1 VKNKVVIVTG
11 GSRGIGKAT
20 CIKFAKMGAY
30 VVVNGFDNE
39 RHIKGSS
46 DLVVKEITDFG
57 GKAISYDCDISQ
69 KQNIISLFDKTEEN
83 FGNVDVLVANA
94 GICPFENFL
103 NINEDMF
110 NKVVDVNQ
118 KGAFFCAQEAA
129 KRMILNKIKGR
140 IIFTSSVSSIFG
152 GDLQSHY
159 CATKGAVNQMM
170 KSIAIS
176 VGKHEITS
184 NAVLPGTV
192 LTDINKK
199 ELKANPDLLNYFIKR
214 TPIKRLVTTEEV
226 AEAIL
231 FFANPKS
238 SGISGASLIVDGGMS
253 INLQ

>member
-1 VKNKVVIVTG
+1 MKNKVVIVTG

-20 CIKFAKMGAY
+20 CIKFAKKGAL
-30 VVVNGFDNE
+30 VVVNGFDSE
-39 RHIKGSS
+39 EYKGSS
-46 DLVVKEITDFG
+46 ELVVKEITDLG

-69 KQNIISLFDKTEEN
+69 KQNIVSLFDNAEKN
-83 FGNVDVLVANA
+83 FGKVDILVANA
-94 GICPFENFL
+94 GICPFESFL
-103 NINEDMF
+103 DINENIF
-110 NKVVDVNQ
+110 NKVVNVNQ

-129 KRMILNKIKGR
+129 KRMILSKIKGR

-176 VGKHEITS
+176 VGKYGITS

-199 ELKANPDLLNYFIKR
+199 ELKVDPDLLDYFIKR

-231 FFANPKS
+231 FFANSKS
-238 SGISGASLIVDGGMS
+238 SGVSGASLIVDGGMS
-253 INLQ
+253 VNLQ

>member
-1 VKNKVVIVTG
+1 
-11 GSRGIGKAT
+11 
-20 CIKFAKMGAY
+20 
-30 VVVNGFDNE
+30 
-39 RHIKGSS
+39 
-46 DLVVKEITDFG
+46 
-57 GKAISYDCDISQ
+57 
-69 KQNIISLFDKTEEN
+69 
-83 FGNVDVLVANA
+83 
-94 GICPFENFL
+94 
-103 NINEDMF
+103 
-110 NKVVDVNQ
+110 
-118 KGAFFCAQEAA
+118 
-129 KRMILNKIKGR
+129 MILSKIKGR

-176 VGKHEITS
+176 VGKYGITS

-199 ELKANPDLLNYFIKR
+199 ELEEDPDLLNYFIKR

-238 SGISGASLIVDGGMS
+238 SGVSGASLIVDGGMS